1 MKDDVPSLDRSA
13 ERLAQAIDRVQHDVE
28 MVAFWAC
35 AFGGLVRPIPDYQI
49 EAAQIKG
56 VTVLSRRPQ
65 AVPHTRI
72 GIRT

>member
-13 ERLAQAIDRVQHDVE
+13 ERLAEAIDRVQHDVE

-49 EAAQIKG
+49 EG
-56 VTVLSRRPQ
+56 VTRLSRTPK
-65 AVPHTRI
+65 ALSHTRI